1 MGYNMQGF
9 SGFGSPV
16 KQVKKSDKLNIKPKG
31 STATAKA
38 TKMMMGPKKPSYFGK
53 MTDQGKAV
61 NYINKANRFKYTFD
75 DRVTGKG
82 NLEKANQSRKF
93 SSKARN
99 VGKIPATGLGKT
111 LSKFFG
117 SKALGVLGLMGS
129 APLGASSTP
138 KRKVVKSKKPNFK
151 AINRDLQQA
160 IYQGNKKRNK

>member
-1 MGYNMQGF
+1 MQGF

-38 TKMMMGPKKPSYFGK
+38 TKMMMGPKKPSYF
-53 MTDQGKAV
+53 
-61 NYINKANRFKYTFD
+61 
-75 DRVTGKG
+75 
-82 NLEKANQSRKF
+82 
-93 SSKARN
+93 
-99 VGKIPATGLGKT
+99 GKT

-160 IYQGNKKRNK
+160 IYKGNKKRYK